1 MNRLT
6 WVDSELHP
14 RGGLN
19 HLYRA
24 FPLGFLW
31 LIILLCLVL
40 KISQG
45 PPLCS
50 RVKMDSTEEASGQ
63 VYSNYYEMMPPPF

>member
-19 HLYRA
+19 HLYGA
-24 FPLGFLW
+24 LLPGFLW
-31 LIILLCLVL
+31 PVISLCLVRVCIPFIL
-40 KISQG
+40 GSSPVCVHLLAKMV
-45 PPLCS
+45 S
-50 RVKMDSTEEASGQ
+50 REEALWVG
-63 VYSNYYEMMPPPF
+63 